1 MSARSLR
8 STVLVVLAL
17 GLLAA
22 CGSSSSS
29 SSSSTSSTTAT
40 RPTSSTTTSTTTSTP
55 ASSTTVLPGGPR
67 PGRWRL
73 YFVSG
78 EKLAVA
84 GASVG
89 AVTPSQVMGQLLAG
103 PTGLSAHQ
111 GMTTQIPA
119 GTVLNRLQVS
129 GDTATV
135 DLSETFASGGGS
147 LSMMLRAAEVTYT
160 LTQFPGITKVDLL
173 LDGAKVAGLGGE
185 GLIATGWQRSTF
197 EDVTPAV
204 LVETPV
210 PGAIVTSP
218 LTGTVTVF
226 VVSPAAKFSVPETGE

>member
-1 MSARSLR
+1 M
-8 STVLVVLAL
+8 
-17 GLLAA
+17 
-22 CGSSSSS
+22 
-29 SSSSTSSTTAT
+29 
-40 RPTSSTTTSTTTSTP
+40 
-55 ASSTTVLPGGPR
+55 
-67 PGRWRL
+67 
-73 YFVSG
+73 SG

-218 LTGTVTVF
+218 LTLAGTANTFEATVNYTLTDGDGKVLVESSTTATTATSGTGTRGTF
-226 VVSPAAKFSVPETGE
+226 TTSVPFRTSAHEVRLQVYEVSAKDGSRIHLVDIPLAAGHP